1 MLCDMAKEKQHIM
14 DGIKDASELTLRW
27 GDYPGLAGE
36 PNVIT
41 SVLKGEKGR
50 QMRRT
55 REMAAWKGLGLT
67 SLAIK
72 WGHKPRNVSDL

>member
-1 MLCDMAKEKQHIM
+1 M
-14 DGIKDASELTLRW
+14 DGIKDASGLTLRW

-50 QMRRT
+50 QMRENKRDGSMERT
-55 REMAAWKGLGLT
+55 W
-67 SLAIK
+67 
-72 WGHKPRNVSDL
+72 SDITGC